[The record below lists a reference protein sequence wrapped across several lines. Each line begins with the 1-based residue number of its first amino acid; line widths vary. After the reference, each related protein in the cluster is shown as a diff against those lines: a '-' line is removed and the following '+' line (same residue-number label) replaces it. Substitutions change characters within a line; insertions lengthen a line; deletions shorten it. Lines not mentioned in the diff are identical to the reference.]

1 MRFTKR
7 ELIEREIKRERVQA
21 DRAFD
26 NAISRG
32 LTNPE
37 DYMYMQTKS
46 ADGGL
51 MAEDYFNHR
60 DTKEDITDK
69 R

>member
-7 ELIEREIKRERVQA
+7 ELIEREIKRERVQV
-21 DRAFD
+21 DRAFE

-51 MAEDYFNHR
+51 MAEDLLQA
-60 DTKEDITDK
+60 
-69 R
+69 